1 MGGSDQWGNIVNGV
15 ELARRIDGRELHGLT
30 TPLITLSSGAKMGKT
45 AQGAIWIDDALLSP
59 YDYYQYW
66 RNTDD
71 KDVGRFLRLFTE
83 LPLDEIARLEVLE
96 GAELNEAKKR
106 LAFEATA
113 LCHGRSAATAAAE
126 TARRTFEEGGIG
138 EALPVTDVPRAELE
152 AGIPAFKLFLRA
164 GLSPSGSEA
173 RRLIQGGGAR
183 LNDETLSGELTL
195 ITLGDVGP
203 SGAIKLSAGR
213 KRHALVRPA

>member
-1 MGGSDQWGNIVNGV
+1 M
-15 ELARRIDGRELHGLT
+15 
-30 TPLITLSSGAKMGKT
+30 
-45 AQGAIWIDDALLSP
+45 WIDDELLSP

-83 LPLDEIARLEVLE
+83 LPLGEVARLEALD

-106 LAFEATA
+106 LALEATRM
-113 LCHGRSAATAAAE
+113 CHGDAAATAAAE
-126 TARRTFEEGGIG
+126 TARQTFEEGGTG
-138 EALPVTDVPRAELE
+138 AALPVLEVPRAEL
-152 AGIPAFKLFLRA
+152 AVGVPAFKLFQRA

-183 LNDETLSGELTL
+183 LNDATLSGELTPISL
-195 ITLGDVGP
+195 ADVGP
-203 SGAIKLSAGR
+203 SGTIKLSAGR
-213 KRHALVRPA
+213 KRHALVRPV

>member
-15 ELARRIDGRELHGLT
+15 ELGRRVDGRQLFGLT
-30 TPLITLSSGAKMGKT
+30 TPLITTASGAKMGKT
-45 AQGAIWIDDALLSP
+45 AQGAVWIDDALLSP

-83 LPLDEIARLEVLE
+83 LPLEEVARLEALD
-96 GAELNEAKKR
+96 GAELNDAKKR
-106 LAFEATA
+106 LALEATR
-113 LCHGRSAATAAAE
+113 LCHGAAAAE
-126 TARRTFEEGGIG
+126 TAAETARQTFEEGGAG
-138 EALPVTDVPRAELE
+138 VALPVIEVPRAELE
-152 AGIPAFKLFLRA
+152 AGIPAFKLFQRA

-183 LNDETLSGELTL
+183 LNDATLSGELTPIGL
-195 ITLGDVGP
+195 ADAGP
-203 SGAIKLSAGR
+203 SGTIKLSAGR
-213 KRHALVRPA
+213 KRHALVRPI